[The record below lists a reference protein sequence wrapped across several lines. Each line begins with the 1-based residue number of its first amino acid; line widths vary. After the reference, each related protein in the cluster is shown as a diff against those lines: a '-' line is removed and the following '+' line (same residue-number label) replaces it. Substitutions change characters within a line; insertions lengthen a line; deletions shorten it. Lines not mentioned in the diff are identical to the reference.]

1 MKKRVELDV
10 DFIGGGQPP
19 TNEEFLAISEYIKA
33 HKVKQKLKGQQKTTR
48 AKINEKQ
55 PA

>member
-19 TNEEFLAISEYIKA
+19 TKEEFLAISEYIKA
-33 HKVKQKLKGQQKTTR
+33 QKAKRKSKTHIRSTQTKR
-48 AKINEKQ
+48 TAKQ
-55 PA
+55 PS

>member
-19 TNEEFLAISEYIKA
+19 TKEEFIAISEYIKA
-33 HKVKQKLKGQQKTTR
+33 QKAKQKLKGQRKMAPPKR
-48 AKINEKQ
+48 SSKQ

>member
-1 MKKRVELDV
+1 MKKRIELDV

-19 TNEEFLAISEYIKA
+19 TKEDFLAISEYIKA
-33 HKVKQKLKGQQKTTR
+33 QKAKQKLKVERKVARTKRT
-48 AKINEKQ
+48 EKQ